1 LKTRISSDNQRCIS
15 VEHTMLLPSESTPP
29 VGKDI
34 LILTNLGKT
43 LIGKWGKDCV
53 AWFPM
58 PATPTIIK

>member
-1 LKTRISSDNQRCIS
+1 
-15 VEHTMLLPSESTPP
+15 MLLPSEFTPP

>member
-1 LKTRISSDNQRCIS
+1 MI
-15 VEHTMLLPSESTPP
+15 LPSESTPP
-29 VGKDI
+29 IGKDI